1 MARYVPRRSDYQY
14 FKALQTRWIDNDI
27 YGHMNNAL
35 YYQFF
40 DTAVNGWLLETGLL
54 DLRQSETIFVVA
66 ETGCSYFSEMGF
78 PDTIHAGLKI
88 VKIGTSSI
96 TYEVGLFQ
104 NENEHASA
112 LGKFVH
118 VHVDR
123 TEHRPTP
130 LTDVQREKMACL
142 LT

>member
-1 MARYVPRRSDYQY
+1 MTRYVPVRSDYTY

-54 DLRQSETIFVVA
+54 NLDQSETVFIVA

-104 NENEHASA
+104 NENEQASA

-123 TEHRPTP
+123 AKHKP
-130 LTDVQREKMACL
+130 LAVTDAQREKMACL
-142 LT
+142 LN